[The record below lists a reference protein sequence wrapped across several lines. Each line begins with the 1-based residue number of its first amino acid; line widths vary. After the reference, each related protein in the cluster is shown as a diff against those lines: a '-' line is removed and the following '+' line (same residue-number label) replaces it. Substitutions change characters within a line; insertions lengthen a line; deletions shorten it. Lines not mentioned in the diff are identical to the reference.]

1 MRELP
6 IGPDTVLVAIPTYNE
21 KANIF
26 PLLEKFKGVP
36 GDLHILYMD
45 DNSPDGTAEEVERAQ
60 QEWPNLLLIRRP
72 GKLGLGTAHM
82 DAIQYAYEKGYRRLA
97 TMDADLTHDPQVLPK
112 MLALAQESEV
122 VVGSRHLLKD
132 SLPGWNVY
140 RRFMTH
146 FGHWLTR
153 FFLKM
158 PYDATGA
165 LRVYNL
171 ETIPRSMF
179 DLVRST
185 GYSFFY
191 ESLFILWN
199 NGCRVGEIPVEL
211 PSRTYGSSKMTLDQ
225 VFVSAFR
232 LVLVYTNQR
241 LAPDLYRHKRVELS
255 QSAGASSWDR
265 YWGGAQREGASD
277 LLFEIC
283 ATWFRG
289 LLNRPYL
296 ERVMGRFFR
305 PGERV
310 LHAGCGSGQVD
321 QRLRHWL
328 ELEACDLSA
337 KAVRMYNQVNQPYA
351 LAFQGDIMALH
362 HGDGEL
368 DGIYNLGVMEH
379 FTEEEILRCLRE
391 FWRVLRPG
399 GRVVLFWPPRHSPIF
414 LVLKA
419 FQLFSRLLDRGAQ
432 GTPYPPEI
440 NRVRSR
446 AQAEN
451 WLTQAGFK
459 PIYCEFSW
467 RDLLTQYVFV
477 AVK

>member
-6 IGPDTVLVAIPTYNE
+6 IGPDTVLVVIPTYNE

-26 PLLEKFKGVP
+26 PLLERFKGLP
-36 GDLHILYMD
+36 GDLHICYMD

-97 TMDADLTHDPQVLPK
+97 TMDADLTHDPQLLPK
-112 MLALAQESEV
+112 MLALAEESEV

-132 SLPGWNVY
+132 SLPGWNYY

-171 ETIPRSMF
+171 ETIPRSIF
-179 DLVRST
+179 NLVRST

-241 LAPDLYRHKRVELS
+241 LAPDLYRHKRVEVS
-255 QSAGASSWDR
+255 ESAGASSWDR
-265 YWGGAQREGASD
+265 YWGGARREGASD

-283 ATWFRG
+283 ATWFRS
-289 LLNRPYL
+289 LFNRPYL
-296 ERVMGRFFR
+296 ERVMGQFFR

-328 ELEACDLSA
+328 ELEACDLSST
-337 KAVRMYNQVNQPYA
+337 AVRMYNQVNQPYA
-351 LAFQGDIMALH
+351 LAVQGDIMALH

-379 FTEEEILRCLRE
+379 FTEEEILRTLRE

-419 FQLFSRLLDRGAQ
+419 FQFFSSVLDRGAH
-432 GTPYPPEI
+432 GAPYPPEI

-446 AQAEN
+446 AQAET

-467 RDLLTQYVFV
+467 HDLLTQYVFV

>member
-1 MRELP
+1 MKELP

-21 KANIF
+21 KSNIF
-26 PLLEKFKGVP
+26 PLLERFKGVP

-60 QEWPNLLLIRRP
+60 QEWPNLLLMRRP

-97 TMDADLTHDPQVLPK
+97 TLDADLTHDPQVLPK
-112 MLALAQESEV
+112 LLALSRDSEI
-122 VVGSRHLLKD
+122 VVGSRHLLKN
-132 SLPGWNVY
+132 SLPGWNLY

-146 FGHWLTR
+146 LGHWLTR

-171 ETIPRSMF
+171 ETIPRSLF
-179 DLVRST
+179 ELVRSN

-199 NGCRVGEIPVEL
+199 NGCRVAEVPVEL
-211 PSRTYGSSKMTLDQ
+211 PSRTYGSSKMTMDQ
-225 VFVSAFR
+225 VLVSAFR
-232 LVLVYTNQR
+232 LVLVYSNQR
-241 LAPDLYRHKRVELS
+241 LAPDLYKHKGL
-255 QSAGASSWDR
+255 QAGTAGTTSSWDR
-265 YWGGAQREGASD
+265 YWGGNRREGAVD
-277 LLFEIC
+277 LLFDIL

-289 LLNRPYL
+289 FFNRPYL
-296 ERVMGRFFR
+296 DRIMGRFFQ

-321 QRLRHWL
+321 RRLRHWL
-328 ELEACDLSA
+328 KLEACDLSFQ
-337 KAVRMYNQVNQPYA
+337 AVRLYNQHNHPYA
-351 LAFQGDIMALH
+351 SAIQCDLMALP
-362 HGDGEL
+362 HGAEEL
-368 DGIYNLGVMEH
+368 DGVYNLGVMEH
-379 FTEEEILRCLRE
+379 FSQEEILKSLRE

-399 GRVVLFWPPRHSPIF
+399 GRLVLFWPPRHSPMF
-414 LVLKA
+414 LGLRA
-419 FQLFSRLLDRGAQ
+419 FQVFSQTTG
-432 GTPYPPEI
+432 GTGHGDLYPPELS
-440 NRVRSR
+440 RVRSR

-451 WLTQAGFK
+451 WLRQTGFK
-459 PIYCEFSW
+459 PVYCEFSW
-467 RDLLTQYVFV
+467 RDLFTQYVFV